1 MSPQSQNA
9 GPSIVWLRD
18 DLRIA
23 DNPALVA
30 ATERGQPVVV
40 VYIRDEVSAGIRP
53 LGGAAN
59 WWLHHSLERLSARLK
74 RLGSPL
80 VLRRGGA
87 NDVIRDL
94 IRETGATAVFWN
106 RRYGGSE
113 RSLDAAIK
121 DYA

>member
-1 MSPQSQNA
+1 MTTHSPND

-18 DLRIA
+18 DLRVA

-59 WWLHHSLERLSARLK
+59 WWLHHCLERLRARLT

-80 VLRRGGA
+80 VLRQGGA
-87 NDVIRDL
+87 HDVIREL
-94 IRETGATAVFWN
+94 IRETGATA
-106 RRYGGSE
+106 
-113 RSLDAAIK
+113 I
-121 DYA
+121 